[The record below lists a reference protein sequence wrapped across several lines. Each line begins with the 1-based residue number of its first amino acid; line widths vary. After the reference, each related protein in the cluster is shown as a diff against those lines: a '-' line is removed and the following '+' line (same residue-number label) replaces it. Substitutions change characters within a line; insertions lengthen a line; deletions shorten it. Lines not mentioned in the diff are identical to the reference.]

1 MATAA
6 DVVSAAT
13 SSASMSS
20 RSSALSEGAKESLR
34 SLGCL
39 WFVVGC
45 YGVLQAFTQHGRVL
59 SAFFLA
65 TSGLA
70 YLIASVRTPKS
81 WTFVKGL
88 LLAQSGYIL
97 YLGYSRVPTQ
107 AIFAWGF
114 VLIILFLKAYTW
126 SQLKSPEQSPK
137 AEEK

>member
-1 MATAA
+1 MADTAA
-6 DVVSAAT
+6 DVVSVVT
-13 SSASMSS
+13 SSDSMSS
-20 RSSALSEGAKESLR
+20 RASALSDGAKESLR

-45 YGVLQAFTQHGRVL
+45 YGVVQAFTQQGRVL
-59 SAFFLA
+59 SALFLA

-97 YLGYSRVPTQ
+97 YLGYSRVPIQ

-114 VLIILFLKAYTW
+114 VLTILFLKAYTW
-126 SQLKSPEQSPK
+126 SQLKSPDEPPK
-137 AEEK
+137 AE